1 MFSMNKLFQS
11 IFTESVIQTGY
22 VQPWVFFTLLGAAVI
37 IGLFI
42 AFCYMFRNEY
52 SKNLVISLAI
62 LPPIVAVLI
71 MLASGNIGV
80 GVAIGGVFALTRF
93 RSAQGTAKEIT
104 HIFLSMAIGLTLGL
118 GYIFIA
124 IILTVVVEALNFIFI
139 FTKFGDANPKTRTL
153 KITIPENL
161 DYDGVFDDVFK
172 KYTDKSELTKVRL
185 SSLGTMFQ
193 LTYSITLK
201 DPTKEKAFIDEIRE
215 RNGNL
220 DILCSKVQSNREE
233 L

>member
-1 MFSMNKLFQS
+1 MDKLFQS
-11 IFTESVIQTGY
+11 IFNESVTQTGS
-22 VQPWVFFTLLGAAVI
+22 VQPWVFFSLLATAVV

-62 LPPIVAVLI
+62 LPPIVTVLI

-124 IILTVVVEALNFIFI
+124 IILAVVVEALNFVFI
-139 FTKFGDANPKTRTL
+139 FTKFGDTNPKKRTL
-153 KITIPENL
+153 KITIPESL
-161 DYDGVFDDVFK
+161 DYEGVFDDIFK
-172 KYTDKSELTKVRL
+172 RYTDKSELTKIRL

-193 LTYSITLK
+193 LTYSIVLK
-201 DPTKEKAFIDEIRE
+201 DYANEKEFIDEIRE

-220 DILCSKVQSNREE
+220 DILCSKVEAGREE

>member
-1 MFSMNKLFQS
+1 MSKLFQS
-11 IFTESVIQTGY
+11 IFNESISQTGS
-22 VQPWVFFTLLGAAVI
+22 VQPWVFFTLLGVAVV

-62 LPPIVAVLI
+62 LPPIVTVLI

-124 IILTVVVEALNFIFI
+124 VILAVVVEALNFIFI
-139 FTKFGDANPKTRTL
+139 FTKFGDPNPKKRTL

-161 DYDGVFDDVFK
+161 DYDGVFDDLFK
-172 KYTDKSELTKVRL
+172 KYTDTSELTKVRL

-220 DILCSKVQSNREE
+220 DILCSKVGTGREE

>member
-1 MFSMNKLFQS
+1 MNKLFQS
-11 IFTESVIQTGY
+11 IFTESISQSGS
-22 VQPWVFFTLLGAAVI
+22 VQPWVFFTIIGVAILLGVAVA
-37 IGLFI
+37 G
-42 AFCYMFRNEY
+42 CYMFRSEY

-104 HIFLSMAIGLTLGL
+104 HIFLAMAIGLTLGL

-124 IILTVVVEALNFIFI
+124 VILTVLIEAVNFVFV
-139 FTKFGDANPKTRTL
+139 FTKFGEPNPKRRTL

-161 DYDGVFDDVFK
+161 DYDGVFDDIFAE
-172 KYTDKSELTKVRL
+172 YTTSAELAKVRL
-185 SSLGTMFQ
+185 TSLGTMFQ
-193 LTYSITLK
+193 LTYGIVLK
-201 DPTKEKAFIDEIRE
+201 DVSKEKRFIDEIRA

-220 DILCSKVQSNREE
+220 DILCSKVQTSREE

>member
-1 MFSMNKLFQS
+1 MSKLFQS
-11 IFTESVIQTGY
+11 IFNESISQTGS
-22 VQPWVFFTLLGAAVI
+22 VQPWVFFTLLGVAVV

-62 LPPIVAVLI
+62 LPPIVTVLI

-124 IILTVVVEALNFIFI
+124 VILAVVVEALNFIFI
-139 FTKFGDANPKTRTL
+139 FTKFGGANPK
-153 KITIPENL
+153 
-161 DYDGVFDDVFK
+161 
-172 KYTDKSELTKVRL
+172 
-185 SSLGTMFQ
+185 
-193 LTYSITLK
+193 
-201 DPTKEKAFIDEIRE
+201 
-215 RNGNL
+215 
-220 DILCSKVQSNREE
+220 
-233 L
+233 